1 MLFNF
6 DLQEAEGE
14 NKQNCSSTVEKSIG
28 KKNIRPLQVVEFN
41 TVP

>member
-28 KKNIRPLQVVEFN
+28 KKKYP
-41 TVP
+41 TVAGG